1 MILRDSNLVMGP
13 ISLEEELKLIETAK
27 RKHHNK
33 KKQ

>member
-13 ISLEEELKLIETAK
+13 ILLEEELKLIETTK
-27 RKHHNK
+27 RKYRNK